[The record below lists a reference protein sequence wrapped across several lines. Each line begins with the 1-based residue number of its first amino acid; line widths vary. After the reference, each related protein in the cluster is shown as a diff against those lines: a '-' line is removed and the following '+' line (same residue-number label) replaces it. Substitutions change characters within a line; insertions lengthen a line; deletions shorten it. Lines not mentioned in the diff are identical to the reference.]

1 MKIFNGKIGRR
12 KKGRGGNT
20 HERSTEEIG
29 GPRRRGGVCG
39 RASFGGTVLENV
51 VVVIEAEVYSAVTR
65 GDTERNSRV
74 RALFYQRMRA

>member
-1 MKIFNGKIGRR
+1 MKIFNGKMGRR

-39 RASFGGTVLENV
+39 RASFGGTVLEHV
-51 VVVIEAEVYSAVTR
+51 VVVIELRCTVPSLGATPSEIL
-65 GDTERNSRV
+65 G
-74 RALFYQRMRA
+74 